1 MIKIIYFVIISS
13 FVLTTN
19 VLAEYPKVCFYA
31 DEGYQGESICATQGQ
46 VVNDLKSEWSDKISS
61 ITIPPGMVVT
71 VFKDINFSGR
81 SLTFKENIDL
91 YSARRWSNLNDS
103 IRSFKVRSAACFYER
118 DGFIGDSICM
128 SGNERIDLYN
138 ESRRDSSHIMNPLN
152 DEINSIIIPPDT
164 QAFVYKN
171 DSYSG
176 DYFVLIDN
184 YSASDLEQI
193 GMNNAISS
201 IRVSQYE
208 HFLCDQHCVIKD
220 SMIIPIQYAF
230 GSHWTDKRI
239 GYKQVLISFNI
250 TNEDNYSIDI
260 AGGGLFKIKGRE
272 VFFINEESN
281 NSATFKISDQGDR
294 LSMLS
299 RFNGGYF
306 EVQLIESVG
315 GVSVNVYP
323 IFSYLFDFDNTNVR
337 YFINNANTHKP
348 LIIDKLVMTVEK
360 KHDRT
365 KRGFTG
371 IAACWLVPLLNIY
384 NYIIQGQCNQADRF
398 ITDAY
403 EFFSATNDKILQ
415 ISGTSK
421 PLPKMANNETFPSE
435 IRLVDFS
442 SDSTGILTHINSDMN
457 GKSLTLAATALA
469 CNVSMKYDVL
479 PHLRSRRDL
488 MPPCIDWTL
497 NILTD
502 FTLLFGDSDSTWNTE
517 NFGRVIA
524 RIINF
529 GDTGYAA
536 SDTITDARL
545 IDNVRTYLAE
555 NIDNIARVKTAFDF
569 SQLSYASYLRNND
582 TGSEAQPPQVV
593 QLLPQGRY
601 ELALQNFQFVETIP
615 RRQLHGEWIEQP
627 ELHFDIEV
635 ISGALN
641 DTLVARQN
649 VLPVVEEWRKLY
661 RQASRSLTVAENREI
676 PNNPNLYQGMDTV
689 ISAATIVS
697 DVAQS
702 WLRTP
707 RDDYIYVIVRLSGE
721 IISIAMAVDIN
732 DVDVGIAGSLTRPA
746 YVLNPASDGAIR
758 GAGTAAIRALAD
770 YLAKKGKRA
779 LISDVISQPSAI
791 VKNKVGFQFI
801 DEL

>member
-1 MIKIIYFVIISS
+1 
-13 FVLTTN
+13 
-19 VLAEYPKVCFYA
+19 
-31 DEGYQGESICATQGQ
+31 
-46 VVNDLKSEWSDKISS
+46 
-61 ITIPPGMVVT
+61 
-71 VFKDINFSGR
+71 
-81 SLTFKENIDL
+81 
-91 YSARRWSNLNDS
+91 
-103 IRSFKVRSAACFYER
+103 
-118 DGFIGDSICM
+118 
-128 SGNERIDLYN
+128 
-138 ESRRDSSHIMNPLN
+138 
-152 DEINSIIIPPDT
+152 
-164 QAFVYKN
+164 
-171 DSYSG
+171 
-176 DYFVLIDN
+176 
-184 YSASDLEQI
+184 
-193 GMNNAISS
+193 
-201 IRVSQYE
+201 
-208 HFLCDQHCVIKD
+208 
-220 SMIIPIQYAF
+220 
-230 GSHWTDKRI
+230 
-239 GYKQVLISFNI
+239 
-250 TNEDNYSIDI
+250 
-260 AGGGLFKIKGRE
+260 
-272 VFFINEESN
+272 
-281 NSATFKISDQGDR
+281 
-294 LSMLS
+294 
-299 RFNGGYF
+299 
-306 EVQLIESVG
+306 
-315 GVSVNVYP
+315 
-323 IFSYLFDFDNTNVR
+323 
-337 YFINNANTHKP
+337 
-348 LIIDKLVMTVEK
+348 MT
-360 KHDRT
+360 
-365 KRGFTG
+365 
-371 IAACWLVPLLNIY
+371 
-384 NYIIQGQCNQADRF
+384 
-398 ITDAY
+398 
-403 EFFSATNDKILQ
+403 
-415 ISGTSK
+415 
-421 PLPKMANNETFPSE
+421 
-435 IRLVDFS
+435 
-442 SDSTGILTHINSDMN
+442 
-457 GKSLTLAATALA
+457 
-469 CNVSMKYDVL
+469 
-479 PHLRSRRDL
+479 HLRSRRDL
-488 MPPCIDWTL
+488 IPPCIDWTL

-545 IDNVRTYLAE
+545 IDSVRTYLAE

-569 SQLSYASYLRNND
+569 SQLSYASYLRHD
-582 TGSEAQPPQVV
+582 DSGSESQPPRVV

-615 RRQLHGEWIEQP
+615 RRQVHGEWIEQP

-649 VLPVVEEWRKLY
+649 VLPVVEEWRQLY

-746 YVLNPASDGAIR
+746 YVLNPASDGVIR